1 MKKVIALLA
10 TIMIIVMGFALIR
23 GQHPSSKNSTHRQI
37 TIVAST
43 DFYAELAQAVVGSH
57 GKATAIIKNQNISP
71 EDYEPTTAVAK
82 QVSQADI
89 ALANGL
95 GYDTWLNKLAKASDQ
110 AKLIRVGETVLK
122 QKTGSNPHLWNN
134 PETMIKTAQ
143 YLAKQLGKEDPV
155 HKADFQKNAK
165 KYIASLKPIQS
176 LITQISQDSN
186 GQSVA
191 QTEPVFEYMLK
202 ALGYH
207 VMDSDFSEAI
217 EAGNDPSPTTLASL
231 RSAIEN
237 HQIAFIV
244 NNKQT
249 SSTTVSNIISLAK
262 THDIPVVNVTETLPN
277 GENYVS
283 WQLSELQQIAKIT
296 K

>member
-1 MKKVIALLA
+1 
-10 TIMIIVMGFALIR
+10 
-23 GQHPSSKNSTHRQI
+23 
-37 TIVAST
+37 
-43 DFYAELAQAVVGSH
+43 
-57 GKATAIIKNQNISP
+57 
-71 EDYEPTTAVAK
+71 
-82 QVSQADI
+82 
-89 ALANGL
+89 
-95 GYDTWLNKLAKASDQ
+95 
-110 AKLIRVGETVLK
+110 
-122 QKTGSNPHLWNN
+122 
-134 PETMIKTAQ
+134 
-143 YLAKQLGKEDPV
+143 
-155 HKADFQKNAK
+155 
-165 KYIASLKPIQS
+165 
-176 LITQISQDSN
+176 
-186 GQSVA
+186 
-191 QTEPVFEYMLK
+191 MLK

-231 RSAIEN
+231 RLAIEN

-249 SSTTVSNIISLAK
+249 SSTTVSNIINLAK